1 MEKVILISIDG
12 MRPDGFLACGNP
24 YIEELQR
31 NYEPAPASP
40 QQAAEKWPDEAEI
53 TAAIRRIKKIVK
65 ATK

>member
-1 MEKVILISIDG
+1 KQMPLCETCAYSGCKDADL
-12 MRPDGFLACGNP
+12 FEA
-24 YIEELQR
+24 YIEELQG
-31 NYEPAPASP
+31 NYEQALALL